1 MHDVLLPPR
10 AARCDVA
17 EYLRLDAEPVVMQA
31 TSAQRAAQTR
41 SAEARDWVDWYDSLS
56 TAERQELRA
65 RLLDA
70 GYDDVKSDADLR
82 NYFFFHVDDVVAE
95 MPPGS
100 ERLAELHTVVQR
112 LRGAHEPELVEKRR
126 KAVAFLLGEYQRFLR
141 DNPWSV

>member
-1 MHDVLLPPR
+1 MP
-10 AARCDVA
+10 ASS
-17 EYLRLDAEPVVMQA
+17 
-31 TSAQRAAQTR
+31 TQRAVQAR

-56 TAERQELRA
+56 TPERREMRA

-70 GYDDVKSDADLR
+70 GYNDVKSDADLR

-112 LRGAHEPELVEKRR
+112 LRGATEPDLVDKRR
-126 KAVAFLLGEYQRFLR
+126 KAVAFLL
-141 DNPWSV
+141 